1 MAVLPLRRASVK
13 AAATAAAVASRFGF
27 SPWLLGFALA
37 LALGFALGFT
47 RMRTILG
54 RSELLFRLEYP
65 IFCVAANAVF
75 LFKFLFLVF
84 LFIFI
89 PAFNLAAIPFTFTC
103 SLLPLSCG
111 LFVLLG
117 LLVLL
122 LLVLRG
128 GGVVPLLAAFRSPL
142 FLN

>member
-1 MAVLPLRRASVK
+1 
-13 AAATAAAVASRFGF
+13 
-27 SPWLLGFALA
+27 
-37 LALGFALGFT
+37 
-47 RMRTILG
+47 MRTILG

-84 LFIFI
+84 LFKLFI

-122 LLVLRG
+122 LLVLVRG
-128 GGVVPLLAAFRSPL
+128 VVVPLLAAFRSPL